1 MFFLSYPNI
10 IYLVFKQRPH
20 MKKLI
25 LRPTKDSI
33 TICLPADWVG
43 KPISCILQREDNAAV
58 IDEFNEAENSYSIA
72 SSSLEEFWNCEKE
85 DELWKD
91 I

>member
-1 MFFLSYPNI
+1 M
-10 IYLVFKQRPH
+10 R
-20 MKKLI
+20 KLI

-33 TICLPADWVG
+33 TICLPEDWVG
-43 KPISCILQREDNAAV
+43 KPISCILQREDEIPVPEALQ
-58 IDEFNEAENSYSIA
+58 EAEPDYSLVRGSI
-72 SSSLEEFWNCEKE
+72 ETFWDCEKE

>member
-1 MFFLSYPNI
+1 
-10 IYLVFKQRPH
+10 

-33 TICLPADWVG
+33 TICLPEDWVG
-43 KPISCILQREDNAAV
+43 KPISCILLREDEPLTPV
-58 IDEFNEAENSYSIA
+58 ELQEAESDYSLVRGSIEA
-72 SSSLEEFWNCEKE
+72 LWDCEKE

>member
-1 MFFLSYPNI
+1 
-10 IYLVFKQRPH
+10 

-33 TICLPADWVG
+33 TICLPEDWVG
-43 KPISCILQREDNAAV
+43 KPISCILQREDEPPTPV
-58 IDEFNEAENSYSIA
+58 ELQEAESDYSLVRGSIEA
-72 SSSLEEFWNCEKE
+72 LWDCEKE

>member
-1 MFFLSYPNI
+1 
-10 IYLVFKQRPH
+10 

-33 TICLPADWVG
+33 TICLPEDWVG
-43 KPISCILQREDNAAV
+43 KPISCILQREDETSAPA
-58 IDEFNEAENSYSIA
+58 ELQEAESDYSLLRGSIEA
-72 SSSLEEFWNCEKE
+72 LWDCEKE

>member
-1 MFFLSYPNI
+1 
-10 IYLVFKQRPH
+10 

-33 TICLPADWVG
+33 TICLPEDWVG
-43 KPISCILQREDNAAV
+43 KPISCILQREDELLTPV
-58 IDEFNEAENSYSIA
+58 ELQEAESDYSLVRGSIEA
-72 SSSLEEFWNCEKE
+72 LWDCEKE